1 MTYILQAPDARLFC
15 DLSAH
20 SSTNPLF
27 LTVPAVTVSNIFW
40 RRNLRNVREGQACG
54 WRPGCCYWPGPPVS
68 GRRPAATAG
77 GFAEILDR
85 EPRFRGLRMVG
96 PGERRVMESR
106 EAE

>member
-27 LTVPAVTVSNIFW
+27 LLCPPSQSAIFSGGGICATCGKGRRAAGGRVAV
-40 RRNLRNVREGQACG
+40 
-54 WRPGCCYWPGPPVS
+54 YWPGPPVS

-77 GFAEILDR
+77 GFAVILDR